1 MDYCVENEVLESPD
15 MEYAW
20 KLLAA
25 NKKKTFVVAQ
35 IAPAV
40 RVALGEK
47 FGFARGEDSALK
59 VANVLRAIGVDA
71 VVDSAIAADAIAL
84 MQVDKLNAKKS
95 GDNTLPVFS
104 AECPCWVKHAKEQY
118 PEIELLP
125 TTTEFCARLLKKH
138 YREAEGKTVRVI
150 ALEMGKGKK
159 SVGGAD
165 VVLTLDELTRILQCT
180 EVNLRLQP
188 KSALDAPLGVTSGA
202 AYVAAASGGQA
213 EAVARCLVSDKTRTA
228 IQKLAYSGIYGKS
241 ARREACIK
249 EGETEWKFAVVSSI
263 EEADALIA
271 DVKNG
276 VAEYD
281 FVEVCCKEGG
291 CLACGLESNENADMT
306 LKLRG
311 LGLRYLDRKLAAR
324 SADMSAGAWLLVR
337 EWDAMVR
344 SGEAF
349 AENEEFVEEP
359 IEEYEV
365 VAEICVEEPA
375 VEETVE
381 EIVEEPAAEEAVE
394 EIVEEHAVEEVV
406 EETVEEPAVE
416 EAVEEIVEEPVV
428 EETVEETVEEPV
440 VEETVE
446 ETVEEPAVEEA
457 VEETV
462 EEPAVEEAVE
472 EIVEEPA
479 VEETVEEIV
488 EEPAVE
494 ETVEEIV
501 EEPAVEEA
509 VEETVEE
516 PAVEETVEENVEE
529 PAVEETVEEIVEEP
543 AVEEAPV
550 EEGEEE
556 LDFENMSEEER
567 MKRDPYYRR
576 YSNRERRKKK
586 RKNKNNG
593 K

>member
-1 MDYCVENEVLESPD
+1 MNNCVENEILESPD

-20 KLLAA
+20 KILAA
-25 NKKKTFVVAQ
+25 NKKTTFVVAQ

-40 RVALGEK
+40 RVAFGEK

-59 VANVLRAIGVDA
+59 IANVLRAIGVDA

-84 MQVDKLNAKKS
+84 MQIDKLNAKKS
-95 GDNTLPVFS
+95 SGNAMPVFS

-125 TTTEFCARLLKKH
+125 TTTELCARLLKKH
-138 YREAEGKTVRVI
+138 YREAENKTVRVI

-165 VVLTLDELTRILQCT
+165 VVLTLDELTRIIQCT
-180 EVNLRLQP
+180 EVNLRLQQ
-188 KSALDAPLGVTSGA
+188 KSALDAPLGVTSGG
-202 AYVAAASGGQA
+202 AYIASAIGGQA
-213 EAVARCLVSDKTRTA
+213 EAIARCLVSDKTRTA
-228 IQKLAYSGIYGKS
+228 IQKLAYSGLYGKA
-241 ARREACIK
+241 ARKEACIQ
-249 EGETEWKFAVVSSI
+249 EGEREWKFAVVSSL

-291 CLACGLESNENADMT
+291 CLACGLEENENAEMT

-324 SADMSAGAWLLVR
+324 SADMSAGAWLLVK

-349 AENEEFVEEP
+349 AENEPFVEDP
-359 IEEYEV
+359 VEEYEV
-365 VAEICVEEPA
+365 VAEICAEEPA
-375 VEETVE
+375 VEEVVVE
-381 EIVEEPAAEEAVE
+381 EIA
-394 EIVEEHAVEEVV
+394 
-406 EETVEEPAVE
+406 
-416 EAVEEIVEEPVV
+416 EEPVV
-428 EETVEETVEEPV
+428 EEAAVEEIAEEPV
-440 VEETVE
+440 VEEAVVE
-446 ETVEEPAVEEA
+446 EIAEEPVVEEA
-457 VEETV
+457 VV
-462 EEPAVEEAVE
+462 EEIAEEPVAEEAVVEEIAEEPVVEEAVVE
-472 EIVEEPA
+472 EIA
-479 VEETVEEIV
+479 EETV
-488 EEPAVE
+488 
-494 ETVEEIV
+494 
-501 EEPAVEEA
+501 VEEA
-509 VEETVEE
+509 VVEE
-516 PAVEETVEENVEE
+516 AAVEEIAEE
-529 PAVEETVEEIVEEP
+529 PVVEEIAEESVVED
-543 AVEEAPV
+543 
-550 EEGEEE
+550 GEEE

>member
-1 MDYCVENEVLESPD
+1 MNKCVENEILESPD

-20 KLLAA
+20 KILAA
-25 NKKKTFVVAQ
+25 NKKTTFVVAQ

-40 RVALGEK
+40 RVAFGEK

-59 VANVLRAIGVDA
+59 IANVLRALGVDA

-84 MQVDKLNAKKS
+84 MQIDKLNAKKS
-95 GDNTLPVFS
+95 SGNAMPVFS

-125 TTTEFCARLLKKH
+125 TTTELCARLLKKH
-138 YREAEGKTVRVI
+138 YREAENKTVRVI

-165 VVLTLDELTRILQCT
+165 VVLTLDELTRIIQCT
-180 EVNLRLQP
+180 EVNLRLQQ
-188 KSALDAPLGVTSGA
+188 KSALDAPLGVTSGG
-202 AYVAAASGGQA
+202 AYIASAIGGQA
-213 EAVARCLVSDKTRTA
+213 EAIARCLVSDKTRTA
-228 IQKLAYSGIYGKS
+228 IQKLAYSGLYGKA
-241 ARREACIK
+241 ARKEACIQ
-249 EGETEWKFAVVSSI
+249 EGEREWKFAVVSSL

-291 CLACGLESNENADMT
+291 CLACGLEENEKAEMT

-324 SADMSAGAWLLVR
+324 SADMSAGAWLLVK

-349 AENEEFVEEP
+349 AENEPFVEDP
-359 IEEYEV
+359 VEEYEV
-365 VAEICVEEPA
+365 VAEICA
-375 VEETVE
+375 
-381 EIVEEPAAEEAVE
+381 EEPAAEEAVVE
-394 EIVEEHAVEEVV
+394 EIAEEPVVEEAVVEEIAEEPVVEETVVEEIAEEPVVEEAVVEEAVVEEVV
-406 EETVEEPAVE
+406 EEIAEEPVVE
-416 EAVEEIVEEPVV
+416 EAVVEEIAEEPVVEEAVVEEIVEEPVAEEAVV
-428 EETVEETVEEPV
+428 EEIAEEPV
-440 VEETVE
+440 VEEAVVE
-446 ETVEEPAVEEA
+446 EIAEEPAAEEA
-457 VEETV
+457 VV
-462 EEPAVEEAVE
+462 EEVVEEIAEEPVVEEIAVEEVAE
-472 EIVEEPA
+472 ED
-479 VEETVEEIV
+479 
-488 EEPAVE
+488 
-494 ETVEEIV
+494 
-501 EEPAVEEA
+501 
-509 VEETVEE
+509 
-516 PAVEETVEENVEE
+516 
-529 PAVEETVEEIVEEP
+529 
-543 AVEEAPV
+543 
-550 EEGEEE
+550 EEE

>member
-1 MDYCVENEVLESPD
+1 MDYCAENEALESPD

-20 KLLAA
+20 KILAA
-25 NKKKTFVVAQ
+25 NKKNTFVVAQ

-95 GDNTLPVFS
+95 GGNTLPVFS

-291 CLACGLESNENADMT
+291 CLACGLENNENADMT

-375 VEETVE
+375 VEEAVEEIVQEPAVEETVE
-381 EIVEEPAAEEAVE
+381 EIVEEPAVE
-394 EIVEEHAVEEVV
+394 ETV

-416 EAVEEIVEEPVV
+416 EAVEETVEEIVEEPVV
-428 EETVEETVEEPV
+428 EETVEEIVEEPA

-446 ETVEEPAVEEA
+446 ENVEEPAVEEA

-479 VEETVEEIV
+479 VEEAVEEDV
-488 EEPAVE
+488 EEPAAE
-494 ETVEEIV
+494 EAVEEIV

-509 VEETVEE
+509 VEEIVKK
-516 PAVEETVEENVEE
+516 PAVEEV
-529 PAVEETVEEIVEEP
+529 

>member
-1 MDYCVENEVLESPD
+1 MDYCVENEALESPD

-20 KLLAA
+20 KILAA
-25 NKKKTFVVAQ
+25 NKKNTFVVAQ

-95 GDNTLPVFS
+95 SGNSLPVFS

-125 TTTEFCARLLKKH
+125 TTTELCARLLKKH

-213 EAVARCLVSDKTRTA
+213 EAVARCVLSDKTRTT

-241 ARREACIK
+241 ARREACMQ

-291 CLACGLESNENADMT
+291 CLACGLENDENAEMT

-324 SADMSAGAWLLVR
+324 SADMSAGAWLLVK

-359 IEEYEV
+359 VEEYEV
-365 VAEICVEEPA
+365 LAEICVEAP
-375 VEETVE
+375 
-381 EIVEEPAAEEAVE
+381 
-394 EIVEEHAVEEVV
+394 
-406 EETVEEPAVE
+406 VEEPAVE
-416 EAVEEIVEEPVV
+416 EAVEEI
-428 EETVEETVEEPV
+428 
-440 VEETVE
+440 
-446 ETVEEPAVEEA
+446 
-457 VEETV
+457 V

-494 ETVEEIV
+494 EVVAEI
-501 EEPAVEEA
+501 
-509 VEETVEE
+509 
-516 PAVEETVEENVEE
+516 VEE

-543 AVEEAPV
+543 AVEEAV
-550 EEGEEE
+550 EEIVEEPETEEE

-586 RKNKNNG
+586 RRNKNNG

>member
-1 MDYCVENEVLESPD
+1 MDYCVENEILESPD

-20 KLLAA
+20 KILAA

-47 FGFARGEDSALK
+47 FGFARGEDSAFK

-71 VVDSAIAADAIAL
+71 VVDSAVAADAIAL
-84 MQVDKLNAKKS
+84 MQIDKLNAKKS
-95 GDNTLPVFS
+95 SGNTLPVFS
-104 AECPCWVKHAKEQY
+104 AECPCWVKHAKEHY

-125 TTTEFCARLLKKH
+125 TTTELCARLLKKH

-165 VVLTLDELTRILQCT
+165 VVLTLDELTRIIKCT

-188 KSALDAPLGVTSGA
+188 KSALDAPLGVTSGG
-202 AYVAAASGGQA
+202 AYIVSASGGQA
-213 EAVARCLVSDKTRTA
+213 EAIARCLVSDKTRTA
-228 IQKLAYSGIYGKS
+228 IQKLAYSGLYGKS
-241 ARREACIK
+241 ARREACIQ
-249 EGETEWKFAVVSSI
+249 EGETVWKFAVVSSI

-271 DVKNG
+271 DVKSG
-276 VAEYD
+276 AAEYD

-291 CLACGLESNENADMT
+291 CLACGLEEDKDAEMT

-324 SADMSAGAWLLVR
+324 SADMSAGAWLLVK

-359 IEEYEV
+359 VEEYEV
-365 VAEICVEEPA
+365 IAEICVETPVKETIAEEITEELVVEETIAEEITEEPA
-375 VEETVE
+375 VEET
-381 EIVEEPAAEEAVE
+381 AVE
-394 EIVEEHAVEEVV
+394 EIA
-406 EETVEEPAVE
+406 
-416 EAVEEIVEEPVV
+416 
-428 EETVEETVEEPV
+428 
-440 VEETVE
+440 
-446 ETVEEPAVEEA
+446 
-457 VEETV
+457 
-462 EEPAVEEAVE
+462 
-472 EIVEEPA
+472 EEPA
-479 VEETVEEIV
+479 VEETAVEGIT

-494 ETVEEIV
+494 ETAVEEI
-501 EEPAVEEA
+501 A
-509 VEETVEE
+509 EE
-516 PAVEETVEENVEE
+516 PAVEET
-529 PAVEETVEEIVEEP
+529 AIEEI
-543 AVEEAPV
+543 
-550 EEGEEE
+550 EEE